1 MQSAKCK
8 VQGAKRGLYF
18 TVCVL
23 HFALCIFPASAAR
36 SEVKGPGTQFTVA
49 RLKYGGGGDWYD
61 GPSGTVNLLR
71 FLRQYTRIDAAA
83 QEVKVGIGDEDFF
96 AYPFYYMTGHGNVR
110 FSEEEAVR
118 LRTYLENGGFLFAND
133 DYGMD
138 ASFRREMKRVFP
150 DKDLVEIPPSHGI
163 FHDLFDFPD
172 GLPKIHEHDGGPP
185 HAYGIFCGKRLV
197 VFYNFNTDIADG
209 WDDSEVHHDPPEK
222 REAALRMG
230 ANIVV
235 WALTN

>member
-8 VQGAKRGLYF
+8 AGVIFCILYF
-18 TVCVL
+18 A
-23 HFALCIFPASAAR
+23 FCIFPASTAR
-36 SEVKGPGTQFTVA
+36 SEVKGPGTQFTIA
-49 RLKYGGGGDWYD
+49 RLKYSGGGDWYD

-71 FLRQYTRIDAAA
+71 FLRQHTRIDAAA
-83 QEVKVGIGDEDFF
+83 QEVKVGIADEDFF

-138 ASFRREMKRVFP
+138 LSFRREMKRVFP
-150 DKDLVEIPPSHGI
+150 DKELVEIPPSHGI

-172 GLPKIHEHDGGPP
+172 GLPKVHEHDGGPP

-209 WDDSEVHHDPPEK
+209 WDDPEVHHDPPEK

-230 ANIVV
+230 ANVVV

>member
-1 MQSAKCK
+1 LRRWLRFI
-8 VQGAKRGLYF
+8 GP
-18 TVCVL
+18 VL
-23 HFALCIFPASAAR
+23 LAALPCATAVPAQAR
-36 SEVKGPGTQFTVA
+36 GPGAQFTIA

-71 FLRQYTRIDAAA
+71 FLRGHTRVDAGAREA
-83 QEVKVGIGDEDFF
+83 RVGIMDEDFF
-96 AYPFYYMTGHGNVR
+96 AYPFCYMTGHGNVR
-110 FSEEEAVR
+110 FSEEEAGR

-138 ASFRREMKRVFP
+138 AAFRREMKRVFP
-150 DKDLVEIPPSHGI
+150 DRELVEIPPSHGI
-163 FHDLFDFPD
+163 FRGPFEFPD

-185 HAYGIFCGKRLV
+185 RAFGIFCGKRLV
-197 VFYNFNTDIADG
+197 VFYGFNTDIADG
-209 WDDSEVHHDPPEK
+209 WDDPEVHHDPPEK

>member
-1 MQSAKCK
+1 
-8 VQGAKRGLYF
+8 
-18 TVCVL
+18 L
-23 HFALCIFPASAAR
+23 HFALCTFAAVGGA
-36 SEVKGPGTQFTVA
+36 EVKGPGTQFTIA

-71 FLRQYTRIDAAA
+71 FLRQQTRVDAAA
-83 QEVKVGIGDEDFF
+83 QEARVGIMDEDFF

-110 FSEEEAVR
+110 LSEEEAAR

-138 ASFRREMKRVFP
+138 QSFRREMKRVFP
-150 DKDLVEIPPSHGI
+150 EKDLVEIPPSHGI
-163 FHDLFDFPD
+163 FHCVFEFSD
-172 GLPKIHEHDGGPP
+172 GLPKVHEHDGGPP
-185 HAYGIFCGKRLV
+185 RAYGLFCDKRLV
-197 VFYNFNTDIADG
+197 VFYTFNTDIADG
-209 WDDSEVHHDPPEK
+209 WDDPEVHHDPPEK

>member
-1 MQSAKCK
+1 MRYVCLVALI
-8 VQGAKRGLYF
+8 VGACA
-18 TVCVL
+18 T
-23 HFALCIFPASAAR
+23 ALRADS
-36 SEVKGPGTQFTVA
+36 KGPSAQFTIA

-71 FLRQYTRIDAAA
+71 FLRQQTRVDAAA
-83 QEVKVGIGDEDFF
+83 QEARVGIMDEDFF
-96 AYPFYYMTGHGNVR
+96 AYPFYYVTGHGNVR
-110 FSEEEAVR
+110 LSEEEAAR

-138 ASFRREMKRVFP
+138 PSFRREMKRVFP
-150 DKDLVEIPPSHGI
+150 EKDLVEIPPSHGI
-163 FHDLFDFPD
+163 FHCLFDFPD
-172 GLPKIHEHDGGPP
+172 GLPKVHEHDGGPP
-185 HAYGIFCGKRLV
+185 HAYGLFCDRRLV
-197 VFYNFNTDIADG
+197 VFYTFNTDIADG
-209 WDDSEVHHDPPEK
+209 WDDPEVHHDPPEK